1 MKRFLMGSVAPVW
14 NGAGGGAG
22 AGGDGS
28 GAGAGAGAGD
38 GAGAG
43 GAGAG
48 AGQGGWTPPQD
59 LPPEFAGKDVG
70 ETFGKL
76 FDGYKQLNTR
86 AEGLRTQ
93 LATRPG
99 APAKP
104 EDYTFA
110 PDDKLKPYFREP
122 DKDPIL
128 GFAKAAAHKHGISN
142 AAFQPFI
149 SDIYQ
154 QAIEGGLIQPPY
166 DPAGEVN
173 NYMQVAGVDKMT
185 AQQQLI
191 EAEGFAKGLA
201 NQLKVP
207 QAAQKDVAAA
217 LVALTD
223 TAAGNI
229 ALRALQ
235 SRLAESGIRIAGEV
249 TPPAGPMTR
258 EQLRTLGAD
267 PRIDPANKNHPDAE
281 KRFDPELRKRYD
293 DGYAALGRG

>member
-1 MKRFLMGSVAPVW
+1 MKSFLMGGIAPMW
-14 NGAGGGAG
+14 E
-22 AGGDGS
+22 
-28 GAGAGAGAGD
+28 GAGD
-38 GAGAG
+38 GAPGG
-43 GAGAG
+43 GAPTPPSGGNANQGNGA

-76 FDGYKQLNTR
+76 LDGYKQLNTR
-86 AEGLRTQ
+86 TEGLRTQ

-110 PDDKLKPYFREP
+110 PDEKLKPYFREP

-154 QAIEGGLIQPPY
+154 QAIEGGLIQAPY
-166 DPAGEVN
+166 DPATEIN
-173 NYMQVAGVDKMT
+173 NFMQIAGVDKMT
-185 AQQQLI
+185 AQQQLV
-191 EAEGFAKGLA
+191 EAEGFANGLA
-201 NQLKVP
+201 KQLKVP

-267 PRIDPANKNHPDAE
+267 PRIDPANKNHADAD
-281 KRFDPELRKRYD
+281 KRFDPDLRKRYD

>member
-1 MKRFLMGSVAPVW
+1 MKSFLMGSLAPVW

-22 AGGDGS
+22 AGAGS
-28 GAGAGAGAGD
+28 GTGV
-38 GAGAG
+38 GAG
-43 GAGAG
+43 GAGDGGAG
-48 AGQGGWTPPQD
+48 ASGQAAWTPPQD
-59 LPPEFAGKDVG
+59 LPAEFAGKDVG

-99 APAKP
+99 APATP

-110 PDDKLKPYFREP
+110 PDEKLKPYFAEP

-128 GFAKAAAHKHGISN
+128 GFAKQAAHKHGISN

-149 SDIYQ
+149 ADIYG
-154 QAIEGGLIQPPY
+154 QAIEAGLIQAPY
-166 DPAGEVN
+166 DPATEVN
-173 NYMQVAGVDKMT
+173 SYMQIAGVDKMT
-185 AQQQLI
+185 AQQQLL
-191 EAEGFAKGLA
+191 EADGFANGLA
-201 NQLKVP
+201 KQLKVP
-207 QAAQKDVAAA
+207 EAAQKDVAAA

-235 SRLAESGIRIAGEV
+235 ARLAESGIRIAGEV
-249 TPPAGPMTR
+249 TPPAGPMSR

-267 PRIDPANKNHPDAE
+267 PRIDPANKNHPDAD
-281 KRFDPELRKRYD
+281 KRFDPDLRKRYD
-293 DGYAALGRG
+293 DGYAAIGRA